1 MDKLFHG
8 RWSQKHGVIQPGKE
22 IPEDFG
28 YFCRVFQRELISVDQ
43 ARDCIEF
50 FESENREWLPTL
62 GQIVS
67 RCKHKLGV
75 AKASHRELGK
85 DFEVAQWLGDRRV
98 AKETVAM
105 DLAKIR
111 QKLGVF
117 S

>member
-1 MDKLFHG
+1 MDKLFNG
-8 RWSQKHGVIQPGKE
+8 RWSQKHGVIKAGKE
-22 IPEDFG
+22 LPEDFH
-28 YFCRVFQRELISVDQ
+28 YFCRVFERERISVEQ
-43 ARDCIEF
+43 AKDCIEF

-67 RCKHKLGV
+67 RCKNKLGV

-85 DFEVAQWLGDRRV
+85 DFEVEQWLGDRRV
-98 AKETVAM
+98 ARETVAL

-111 QKLGVF
+111 QKLGIY